1 MCWGTNR
8 QVKRLRSSPLVLRLS
23 PHTFA
28 HSLTFLQLS
37 SPGTF
42 SVGQFGAGSVGNTVQ
57 GPTIVRG
64 AYNSSSYTVREAGK
78 LWAGMQQYPPT
89 TTHTF
94 VRVRARMHAWG
105 YPSCMHSHW
114 EREGHMHWGRGGHS
128 LPTSPYP
135 HCLTPPPEQYTD
147 LNINVACDEYQTYTV
162 AANDVMVPPP
172 PPPSPPPPS
181 PPPTS
186 PPPPA

>member
-1 MCWGTNR
+1 MGR
-8 QVKRLRSSPLVLRLS
+8 HAAVP
-23 PHTFA
+23 PH
-28 HSLTFLQLS
+28 HH
-37 SPGTF
+37 
-42 SVGQFGAGSVGNTVQ
+42 
-57 GPTIVRG
+57 
-64 AYNSSSYTVREAGK
+64 
-78 LWAGMQQYPPT
+78 
-89 TTHTF
+89 THI
-94 VRVRARMHAWG
+94 RARACAHA
-105 YPSCMHSHW
+105 CMGLPILHAFTL